1 MATESLSIQ
10 LEHHEPRLEIST
22 FVVNGATYMLFRV
35 AEYIFYPGVRSN
47 GALHKLMRRI
57 GLEGSLKMSSSNLP
71 EGVSPAL
78 FAEMKTAL
86 KGFQHAIEPTQL
98 RVAPVFA
105 VMLTEHVA
113 RAAGERT
120 NASLDVRHALIEV
133 LGFDVPEEMQLA
145 FQSKQLGAEGS
156 VDLLLEERLDAIV
169 ETRALSI
176 SEELAN
182 FEPFA
187 SNADDNQKLKSYTLL
202 NVPRA
207 LTLQLQLFQKF
218 QTQIL
223 QYLREGGAVSETT
236 AAGDVANYLRFAG
249 WRQTQAYRPSM
260 TCLSVCLSM
269 CASECEAFTSFLTDE
284 RHVTHGTIANYLNS
298 FLNVIAYVVAN
309 AQQLAKMYPSDPSEL
324 GSFDDIDARLGKL
337 VVGTKNLREQAEVQS
352 KREGLLKPI
361 KPDWLSWGDAKLAR
375 WNVLAAIDKVQR
387 SMARNALLALYTD
400 ALIIC
405 LLTIMP
411 PDRCSVIR
419 CLSVPT
425 GLEDTDCTLKKQD
438 NGDYYI
444 DLTSFKHKTSKWYGI
459 SMTPVSP
466 LITPIL
472 TRFLTM
478 TQSFEFVDFGEDE
491 EQTRTRRRYLFTMP
505 TDPNRCFESS
515 NWCSRVKDA
524 FRRHSPG
531 NKAPCPTLLRS
542 SFITAL
548 RDSRPDLAVLES
560 AAIAQKHSMRTQR
573 SDVYDLRTHIRDCE
587 EASKWCHEYANAPLQ
602 IDDVVAE
609 EHNAG
614 APAEKRQRTDKG
626 SSDSDETV
634 TD

>member
-10 LEHHEPRLEIST
+10 LQHPKAKLQISI
-22 FVVNGATYMLFRV
+22 FVVGGASYMLFRV
-35 AEYIFYPGVRSN
+35 AEYIFYPGERSN
-47 GALHKLMRRI
+47 GALHKLMRGL
-57 GLEGSLKMSSSNLP
+57 GLEGSLKMSSNNLP
-71 EGVSPAL
+71 EGVSLEL
-78 FAEMKTAL
+78 FTEMKTAMQS
-86 KGFQHAIEPTQL
+86 FQHAIEPTQQ
-98 RVAPVFA
+98 RVASVFA
-105 VMLTEHVA
+105 VVPTEHVA
-113 RAAGERT
+113 RAAEEERT
-120 NASLDVRHALIEV
+120 NASLGVRHALIEL
-133 LGFDVPEEMQLA
+133 LGFGVPEQMQLA
-145 FQSKQLGAEGS
+145 FQSQQLEAEGA

-169 ETRALSI
+169 ETKALSI
-176 SEELAN
+176 SEELAI

-187 SNADDNQKLKSYTLL
+187 SNKDDNQKLKSYTLQ

-207 LTLQLQLFQKF
+207 LALQLRSFQTF

-223 QYLREGGAVSETT
+223 QHLREGGAVSETT
-236 AAGDVANYLRFAG
+236 AAGDAANFLRFAG

-260 TCLSVCLSM
+260 ACLSVCLSM
-269 CASECEAFTSFLTDE
+269 SASECEAFTSFLADE

-324 GSFDDIDARLGKL
+324 GGFAEIDARMGKL
-337 VVGTKNLREQAEVQS
+337 IVGTKNLREQAEVQS

-361 KPDWLSWGDAKLAR
+361 KPDWLSWGDAKLTR
-375 WNVLAAIDKVQR
+375 RNVLAAVGELQPSAPR
-387 SMARNALLALYTD
+387 SAQLALYTD

-419 CLSVPT
+419 CLSVPI
-425 GLEDTDCTLKKQD
+425 GLEDADCTLKKQD

-444 DLTSFKHKTSKWYGI
+444 DLSSFKHKTSKWYGI
-459 SMTPVSP
+459 SMTPISP

-472 TRFLTM
+472 TQFLTM

-491 EQTRTRRRYLFTMP
+491 EQTRTRRRYLFAMP
-505 TDPNRCFESS
+505 SDPNRCFESS

-573 SDVYDLRTHIRDCE
+573 SDVYDLNTHIRDCE
-587 EASKWCHEYANAPLQ
+587 EAFKWCHEYANAPLQ
-602 IDDVVAE
+602 IDNVAAE

-614 APAEKRQRTDKG
+614 APAEKRQRVDI
-626 SSDSDETV
+626 
-634 TD
+634 